1 MDLLKMALRL
11 QPWLSSEL
19 IGDCLEVAL
28 VARTLDVAASPYDCT
43 AVRKAK
49 LPEGHHL
56 RTLAPHPASRPASH
70 PASRPASRPA
80 TPDVCDPCLAD

>member
-28 VARTLDVAASPYDCT
+28 DARTLDVAASPYDCT

-56 RTLAPHPASRPASH
+56 RTLAPHPASRPAS
-70 PASRPASRPA
+70 RPA

>member
-11 QPWLSSEL
+11 QPWLCSEL

-56 RTLAPHPASRPASH
+56 RTLAPHPASRPAS
-70 PASRPASRPA
+70 RPA

>member
-56 RTLAPHPASRPASH
+56 RTLAPHPASRPAS
-70 PASRPASRPA
+70 RPA

>member
-28 VARTLDVAASPYDCT
+28 DARTLDVAASPYDCT

-70 PASRPASRPA
+70 PA